1 MLETLMMD
9 PPYGPSAILV
19 PTSAVSR
26 NGPFRLTPSTL
37 SHSSS
42 LTEVR
47 SGYRGD
53 MPALFTSTSTRP
65 KAA

>member
-1 MLETLMMD
+1 MSGAGRSEPVLETLMMD
-9 PPYGPSAILV
+9 PPYGPAAILV

-42 LTEVR
+42 LTAVR
-47 SGYRGD
+47 SG
-53 MPALFTSTSTRP
+53 
-65 KAA
+65 